1 MRIIL
6 FFFSKLFVEIVL
18 EFCNSR
24 NETIGSCFIIF
35 SPRENMKIFILIST
49 EEFSIRESIISR
61 SVFFSYF
68 LRVIRG
74 RFTFSEGRT
83 NFLKCCT
90 FNELWQARFFRWK
103 ARATDW
109 QDEFSFYFP
118 LLGSGGGRPSTLLAS
133 TTRAIP
139 SGQKWNG
146 ELWRRIIHLRTFV
159 SSKRF
164 IRIDKEG
171 NGYRIAR
178 TGIGNEN

>member
-1 MRIIL
+1 MFESSSQGITEIEGFFLVFEKRIFLKFVRIIL

-90 FNELWQARFFRWK
+90 FNEL
-103 ARATDW
+103 
-109 QDEFSFYFP
+109 
-118 LLGSGGGRPSTLLAS
+118 
-133 TTRAIP
+133 
-139 SGQKWNG
+139 
-146 ELWRRIIHLRTFV
+146 
-159 SSKRF
+159 
-164 IRIDKEG
+164 
-171 NGYRIAR
+171 
-178 TGIGNEN
+178 